1 MMIHREQEDVKG
13 KLGKTGKKL
22 LQHCLEAGRM
32 L

>member
-1 MMIHREQEDVKG
+1 MMIHRVREDVKG
-13 KLGKTGKKL
+13 KSGKTGKKL